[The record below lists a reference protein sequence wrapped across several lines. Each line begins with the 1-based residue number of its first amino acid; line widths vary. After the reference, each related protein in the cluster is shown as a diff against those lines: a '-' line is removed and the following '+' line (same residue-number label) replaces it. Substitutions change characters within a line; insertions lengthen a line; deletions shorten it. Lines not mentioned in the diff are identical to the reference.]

1 MGVVG
6 CAGGC
11 QESTCFSPNKLVFGT
26 CSPLAVL
33 KGDCADTKPPSNLV
47 DYENRFRH
55 CLFVAGCMALEQ
67 LSVSQTKMKR
77 PYDHRSEHHEYS
89 PGDHVLLLMPVV
101 GSVECWSWMR
111 VYCADSRE
119 IQNLSVFWTVGWLIC
134 RS

>member
-1 MGVVG
+1 
-6 CAGGC
+6 
-11 QESTCFSPNKLVFGT
+11 
-26 CSPLAVL
+26 
-33 KGDCADTKPPSNLV
+33 
-47 DYENRFRH
+47 
-55 CLFVAGCMALEQ
+55 MALEQ

-77 PYDHRSEHHEYS
+77 LYDHRSEHHKYS